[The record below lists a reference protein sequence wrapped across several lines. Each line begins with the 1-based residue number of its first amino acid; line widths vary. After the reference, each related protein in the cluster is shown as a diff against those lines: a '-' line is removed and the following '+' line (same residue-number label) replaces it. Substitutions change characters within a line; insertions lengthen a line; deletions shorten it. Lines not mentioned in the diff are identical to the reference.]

1 MLIVRCRDCGRDIEV
16 QHDIHFTAAQESLSP
31 AEFLTTLYIE
41 SNGQNLMRHCRSGSD
56 VTICLFGGSIFGLL
70 L

>member
-31 AEFLTTLYIE
+31 AEFLTTLYTE
-41 SNGQNLMRHCRSGSD
+41 SNGQNLMRR
-56 VTICLFGGSIFGLL
+56 
-70 L
+70 